1 MKKIL
6 LVIVV
11 IAVVALPLMTTR
23 CESNKQMQNGDVI
36 DSALLLME
44 HDSVTPR
51 DSSSSVKVE
60 VSATPYSFRVKHAK
74 DICDAYWNVMSR
86 EQEEAEEYF
95 LFDITRDGIPELWLK
110 VGTCEA
116 DYEMLVCSWRAGT
129 GVRRIYTTSAGHS
142 AFFRGKDYVLRQIA
156 HMSAEWWTTFSYRG
170 KIIERDVYEADL
182 LNEEIDEYKE
192 PEEEPFEML
201 PATDKARL
209 QACFGL

>member
-6 LVIVV
+6 LAIVV

-51 DSSSSVKVE
+51 DSSSVKVE

-116 DYEMLVCSWRAGT
+116 DYEMLVYSWRAGT

-209 QACFGL
+209 RACFGL